1 MFQTRFNHCHLKM
14 AFLIKWLKVEELL
27 KIFVRF
33 KHGSNHWS
41 VIRKEKTHK
50 NRALAYFDD
59 FYDKV
64 YGKAWKDIRTALL
77 QEENKYIAVV
87 NNFSDVKRIQT
98 SLENS
103 GAINLKL
110 IYDAFMENV
119 QDQRFQKK
127 PKKTIK
133 LNDRMDNIISER
145 QISKV
150 QSVYP
155 IDYESSPDSLTYTE
169 NNDRNININKPLE
182 LVHLKSIAEDSNDV
196 NIDSNRIVLPSDG
209 LASLYEFVPVTKLKG
224 MDEWVLE
231 SEHYEYYQK
240 TSDFKI
246 PVEKEKILSF
256 PKHLKLYTYEEFSE
270 EKFSVPQKGST
281 GVLDYYLFDGGSIL
295 PILALDIQLGDYVL
309 DMCAAPGGKTL
320 TILQTLMPNLVV
332 ANDLSQSRVNRI
344 KKVLNQYIADIGQL
358 NDKLFITEE
367 DARKIN
373 DKGVY
378 NKILVDVPCTTD
390 RHVLHENNNNIFKPT
405 RIKERLRMPEI
416 QADILF
422 NALQLVTVGGTVV
435 YSTCSLSPIQNDGV
449 IQMALKRMWEESN
462 TVIIVKDMSDALD
475 PLQTLFNFGNF
486 GLKHG
491 HIVIPT
497 IGYNWGPMYFC
508 KMVKLK

>member
-1 MFQTRFNHCHLKM
+1 M
-14 AFLIKWLKVEELL
+14 AFLIKRLKVEELL
-27 KIFVRF
+27 KVFVRY

-50 NRALAYFDD
+50 DRALAYFND
-59 FYDKV
+59 FYNKV
-64 YGKAWKDIRTALL
+64 YGKAWNDIRTALL
-77 QEENKYIAVV
+77 QEENKYIAVI
-87 NNFSDVKRIQT
+87 NNFSDMERIQT
-98 SLENS
+98 TLENS
-103 GAINLKL
+103 GAINIKL
-110 IYDAFMENV
+110 IYDAFVENI
-119 QDQRFQKK
+119 QDQKFQRKL
-127 PKKTIK
+127 KKTAN
-133 LNDRMDNIISER
+133 LNVRMHNIISER
-145 QISKV
+145 KISEI
-150 QSVYP
+150 QSIYP
-155 IDYESSPDSLTYTE
+155 NDYESSPDSLTSTKK
-169 NNDRNININKPLE
+169 NDKNININKPS
-182 LVHLKSIAEDSNDV
+182 VHLKSIAEDSNDV

-209 LASLYEFVPVTKLKG
+209 LTGLYEFVPVTKLKG
-224 MDEWVLE
+224 MEDWVLE

-240 TSDFKI
+240 ASDFKI

-270 EKFSVPQKGST
+270 EKFPAPKKGST

-295 PILALDIQLGDYVL
+295 PVLALDIQLGDFVL

-332 ANDLSQSRVNRI
+332 ANDLSQSRVYRI

-358 NDKLFITEE
+358 DDRLFVTEE

-373 DKGVY
+373 DKDVY

-390 RHVLHENNNNIFKPT
+390 RHVLHENDNNIFKPT

-422 NALQLVTVGGTVV
+422 NALKLVTVGGTVV

-462 TVIIVKDMSDALD
+462 TVIVVKDMSEALD

-497 IGYNWGPMYFC
+497 VGYNWGPMYFC